1 MRKFKI
7 AVALAGPGMMVGPAL
22 AQNDVTPAP
31 LAGVWSLGETASC
44 ESGPAWVF
52 FADGYYAEVQLPDGA
67 PAALRIWRDEGDAI
81 AYTHAH
87 MPFAGHERPMRV
99 RHLTIE
105 ERSSERLV
113 TRNYRGVARIFHRC
127 PATSLK
133 APKGQSGH

>member
-1 MRKFKI
+1 MRKFRT
-7 AVALAGPGMMVGPAL
+7 AVALIGASTMVGPAL
-22 AQNDVTPAP
+22 AQDDGTPTP
-31 LAGVWSLGETASC
+31 IAGVWSLGETASC

-52 FADGYYAEVQLPDGA
+52 FADGFYAEVQLPDGA
-67 PAALRIWRDEGDAI
+67 PAALGIWRDEGDAI

-87 MPFAGHERPMRV
+87 MPFDGHEQPMRV

-105 ERSSERLV
+105 ERSSDRLV

-133 APKGQSGH
+133 ASEGQGGH